1 MDRMEKEPLIQE
13 GRRLPDV
20 ADVDGLVSF
29 MGRLTEEQES
39 FYLDLLL
46 ASLVRLHPFIKSDD
60 VKRMMPVFEWAG
72 NCNGNAGKRDRRG
85 WISLPLIFCLIMPKC
100 FPGRKSVPKERKQQ
114 LYQDYKP
121 YLDLVKL
128 AFNRIK
134 DYNTLPLLSTPTHRP
149 TWIDP
154 SVLVSRL
161 SEYQKKGIKP
171 DSLDFQ
177 IALSRVALDD
187 TDEAVW
193 SVEQA
198 LAGEYRELLLFL
210 FKPEARPK
218 GAFYVSG
225 CLDDCCFGQ
234 KP

>member
-72 NCNGNAGKRDRRG
+72 TVMEMPESETGELDVLAASFLLDYAQMLTGSERRV
-85 WISLPLIFCLIMPKC
+85 
-100 FPGRKSVPKERKQQ
+100 KSSKQQ
-114 LYQDYKP
+114 SFQDYKP

-149 TWIDP
+149 AWIDP
-154 SVLVSRL
+154 SVLAPGCLHIRKRESNRTVWTFKSHFRVWHWMIRKRL
-161 SEYQKKGIKP
+161 SG
-171 DSLDFQ
+171 
-177 IALSRVALDD
+177 
-187 TDEAVW
+187 
-193 SVEQA
+193 
-198 LAGEYRELLLFL
+198 
-210 FKPEARPK
+210 
-218 GAFYVSG
+218 
-225 CLDDCCFGQ
+225 
-234 KP
+234 